1 MAPSGVICVYTMDSS
16 LKSCLWPP
24 SRLGDVAH
32 ALLRAV
38 STLVLTP
45 PAKTDIDSLAH
56 WLESAALTLGFEAQP
71 AETPYSDFADQL
83 PHMGPALIHVP
94 TPDGPAFLALLPNST
109 LLTPDFKK
117 VRVSPGAIRTALC
130 ASMEASALS
139 EIQETLDRAQIP
151 PSKQARARDALLRE
165 RLSSKRIRGIWLLR
179 IPPGANFWEQ
189 MQHAHIP
196 RRLLALAGAHA
207 FQYALWILAW
217 YVVGLNVL
225 HGGTDRGWLLPWSL
239 LLLTLVPLRVLIT
252 RLQGWVAIGAG
263 TLLKQ
268 RLFFG
273 SLRLE
278 PDSLRHQGAGQ
289 LLGRVLESEAVEALA
304 LSGGFLA
311 LVALIEIVASLFV
324 LALGAGGLLQS
335 ALLFLWLL
343 IAAALAW
350 SYFRRNRDWTGV
362 RLAMTHDLVESMAGH
377 RTRLAQLPADRWH
390 VGEDE
395 ALEEYLRS
403 SRAMDRSTARL
414 IALVPRGWL
423 ILGLLGLAPAF
434 LRGVDSPAGISQT
447 GIAIAVGGIL
457 LAYRAWKRLTAGAW
471 QLAGAATAWQ
481 RTSVLFNAAARPDL
495 PGSLNSHVT
504 TETSPV
510 VEARDL
516 SFRYSDHAQP
526 VLRGAN
532 LQIAAGDRVVLEGA
546 SGGGKSTLVSILS
559 GVREPSS
566 GSVLIRGQERR
577 ILGAPEWTRRL
588 AAAPQFHENHV
599 LAETFAFNLFLGRPT
614 VLGPAD
620 FEEAQAICGEL
631 GLGELLERMPAGM
644 LQMVGETGW
653 QLSHGERSRLYI
665 ARALLQD
672 ADLVILDES
681 FAALDPENLK
691 RAVECVVKRA
701 RSLLVIAH
709 R

>member
-1 MAPSGVICVYTMDSS
+1 MDTS
-16 LKSCLWPP
+16 LPESWLWPP
-24 SRLGDVAH
+24 SRLNDVAH

-38 STLVLTP
+38 STLLLTP
-45 PAKTDIDSLAH
+45 PAKTDIDSIAH
-56 WLESAALTLGFEAQP
+56 WLESAALLIGYEAQP
-71 AETPYSDFADQL
+71 AETPYSDFERQL
-83 PHMGPALIHVP
+83 HHMGPALIHIP
-94 TPDGPAFLALLPNST
+94 TAAGPAFLAILPNGF
-109 LLTPDFKK
+109 LLTTDLAK
-117 VRVSPGAIRTALC
+117 VRVSPAAIRSALC
-130 ASMEASALS
+130 SSMEAPVLH
-139 EIQETLDRAQIP
+139 EIQETLDRAHIP
-151 PSKQARARDALLRE
+151 PAKQGRARDALLRE
-165 RLSSKRIRGIWLLR
+165 RFRTTPIRGIWLLR
-179 IPPGANFWEQ
+179 LPPSADFWEQ
-189 MQHAHIP
+189 MRHAHIP
-196 RRLLALAGAHA
+196 RRLLALASAHA
-207 FQYALWILAW
+207 VQYLLWILAW
-217 YVVGLNVL
+217 FVVGSNVL
-225 HGGTDRGWLLPWSL
+225 RGRADRSWLLPWAL

-263 TLLKQ
+263 ALLKQ

-311 LVALIEIVASLFV
+311 LVALIEIIASMFV
-324 LALGAGGLLQS
+324 LAAGAGGLLQS

-350 SYFRRNRDWTGV
+350 SYFGRNRDWTGV

-377 RTRLAQLPADRWH
+377 RTRVAQLPADRWH

-395 ALEEYLRS
+395 ALGEYLRS

-414 IALVPRGWL
+414 IAIVPRGWL

-434 LRGVDSPAGISQT
+434 VRGADSPAR
-447 GIAIAVGGIL
+447 IAIAVGGIL
-457 LAYRAWKRLTAGAW
+457 LAYRAWKRLAAGAW

-481 RTSVLFNAAARPDL
+481 RTSVLFNAARPDL
-495 PGSLNSHVT
+495 PGSLNAQAAD
-504 TETSPV
+504 ETSPV

-516 SFRYSDHAQP
+516 VFRYSDRAQP

-532 LQIAAGDRVVLEGA
+532 LRIAAGDRVVLEGA
-546 SGGGKSTLVSILS
+546 SGGGKSTLVSILA

-566 GSVLIRGQERR
+566 GSVLIHGLDRK
-577 ILGAPEWTRRL
+577 ILGTAEWRRRL

-599 LAETFAFNLFLGRPT
+599 LAETFAFNLFLGRPS

-620 FEEAQAICGEL
+620 FEEAQAICDEL
-631 GLGELLERMPAGM
+631 GLGDLLKRMPAGM

-672 ADLVILDES
+672 ADLVVLDES

>member
-1 MAPSGVICVYTMDSS
+1 MDTS
-16 LKSCLWPP
+16 LPKSWLWPG
-24 SRLGDVAH
+24 SRLGE
-32 ALLRAV
+32 ALCL
-38 STLVLTP
+38 LTTAPIPNPQP
-45 PAKTDIDSLAH
+45 PIPSSINSLGR
-56 WLESAALTLGFEAQP
+56 WIESAALTLGFEAQP
-71 AETPYSDFADQL
+71 SETPYSDFERQL
-83 PHMGPALIHVP
+83 PHMGPALIHIP
-94 TPDGPAFLALLPNST
+94 TDAAGGVSSNDGPAFLALLRGST
-109 LLTPDFKK
+109 LLTPDLKK
-117 VRVSPGAIRTALC
+117 VRVSPAAIRSALC
-130 ASMEASALS
+130 SSMEAPVLL
-139 EIQETLDRAQIP
+139 EIQETLHRAKIP
-151 PSKQARARDALLRE
+151 PSKQSRARDALLRE

-179 IPPGANFWEQ
+179 LPPGADFWKQ
-189 MQHAHIP
+189 MHHAHIP
-196 RRLLALAGAHA
+196 RRLLALSLAHA
-207 FQYALWILAW
+207 LQYALWILAW
-217 YVVGLNVL
+217 YIVGSNVL
-225 HGGTDRGWLLPWSL
+225 RGGADRAWLLPWAL

-263 TLLKQ
+263 ALLKQ

-311 LVALIEIVASLFV
+311 LVALIEIIASMFV
-324 LALGAGGLLQS
+324 LAAGVGGLLQS
-335 ALLFLWLL
+335 ALLFVWLL

-377 RTRLAQLPADRWH
+377 RTRLAQLRADRWH

-403 SRAMDRSTARL
+403 SKAMDRSTTRL
-414 IALVPRGWL
+414 LALVPRGWL
-423 ILGLLGLAPAF
+423 IVGLLGLAPAF
-434 LRGVDSPAGISQT
+434 VRGVNSPA

-457 LAYRAWKRLTAGAW
+457 LAYRAWKRLAAGAW
-471 QLAGAATAWQ
+471 QLAGGATAWQ
-481 RTSVLFNAAARPDL
+481 RTSVLFNAAAQPDL
-495 PGSLNSHVT
+495 PGALNAPESAA
-504 TETSPV
+504 TSPLL
-510 VEARDL
+510 EARDL
-516 SFRYSDHAQP
+516 SFRYSDRSQP
-526 VLRGAN
+526 VLQSAN
-532 LQIAAGDRVVLEGA
+532 LRIAMGDHVVLEGA
-546 SGGGKSTLVSILS
+546 SGGGKSTLVSILA

-566 GSVLIRGQERR
+566 GSVLIHGHDRK
-577 ILGAPEWTRRL
+577 ILGAAEWRRRL

-599 LAETFAFNLFLGRPT
+599 LAETFAFNLFLGRQS

-620 FEEAQAICGEL
+620 FEEAQAICDEL
-631 GLGELLERMPAGM
+631 GLGPVLERMPAGM

-672 ADLVILDES
+672 AELVVLDES

-691 RAVECVVKRA
+691 RAVECVIKRA

>member
-1 MAPSGVICVYTMDSS
+1 MDT
-16 LKSCLWPP
+16 LLPKSWLWPA
-24 SRLGDVAH
+24 SRLGEALCALTLGPSVANPQSPIPQG
-32 ALLRAV
+32 V
-38 STLVLTP
+38 
-45 PAKTDIDSLAH
+45 DSLAR
-56 WLESAALTLGFEAQP
+56 WLESAALSIGFEAQP
-71 AETPYSDFADQL
+71 AETPYSDFERQL

-94 TPDGPAFLALLPNST
+94 TGADPAGPAFLALLPNGF
-109 LLTPDFKK
+109 LLTPDLRK
-117 VRVSPGAIRTALC
+117 VRVSPAAIRVALC
-130 ASMEASALS
+130 ASMEAPVLR
-139 EIQETLDRAQIP
+139 EIQETLDRAKIP
-151 PSKQARARDALLRE
+151 PSKQTRARAAILRE

-179 IPPGANFWEQ
+179 LPPSANFWEQ
-189 MQHAHIP
+189 LRHAHIP
-196 RRLLALAGAHA
+196 RRLVALAGAHA
-207 FQYALWILAW
+207 LQYALWILAW
-217 YVVGLNVL
+217 YIVGSNVL
-225 HGGTDRGWLLPWSL
+225 RGGTDRAWLVPWAL

-252 RLQGWVAIGAG
+252 RLQGWAAIGAG
-263 TLLKQ
+263 ALLKQ

-311 LVALIEIVASLFV
+311 LVAFIEIIASMFV
-324 LALGAGGLLQS
+324 LAAGAGGLLDS
-335 ALLFLWLL
+335 VLLFLWFL
-343 IAAALAW
+343 IATALAW
-350 SYFRRNRDWTGV
+350 SYFGRNRDWTGV

-390 VGEDE
+390 VGEDR
-395 ALEEYLRS
+395 ALEGYLRS

-414 IALVPRGWL
+414 IALVPSGWL
-423 ILGLLGLAPAF
+423 IVGLAGLAPAIV
-434 LRGVDSPAGISQT
+434 RGADSPAGISQA
-447 GIAIAVGGIL
+447 GMAIAVGGIL
-457 LAYRAWKRLTAGAW
+457 LAYRAWKRLAAGAW
-471 QLAGAATAWQ
+471 QLAGAAVAWQ
-481 RTSVLFNAAARPDL
+481 RTAVLFNAAARPDL
-495 PGSLNSHVT
+495 PGSLNLPASGRISWDV
-504 TETSPV
+504 SPL

-516 SFRYSDHAQP
+516 IFRYSDRAQP
-526 VLRGAN
+526 VLRGVD
-532 LQIAAGDRVVLEGA
+532 LRIAAGDRVVLEGA
-546 SGGGKSTLVSILS
+546 SGGGKSTLVSILA

-566 GSVLIRGQERR
+566 GSVLMHGLDRQ
-577 ILGAPEWTRRL
+577 ILGASEWTRRL

-599 LAETFAFNLFLGRPT
+599 LAETFAFNLFLGHPT

-620 FEEAQAICGEL
+620 FEQAQAICDEL
-631 GLGELLERMPAGM
+631 GLSDLLERMPAGM

-672 ADLVILDES
+672 AELVVLDES